1 MTDLAD
7 LILAQ
12 LAKATSQQPAKA
24 EAVRL
29 ALDVPEAAFT
39 AALTALERECR
50 INTAHIRRKGDT
62 DLWLALWP
70 TGLRL
75 PNAGWTG
82 NSHRGL
88 FVSETP
94 ILPALRAASAP
105 RTRPTRSTRK
115 AEEPAMPK
123 AKPKPAAKVA
133 TQQPAPPPA
142 APVAPVTE
150 ADIDR
155 HLLAGENRALRL
167 ELDRA
172 RAALRL
178 GAGEIAEL
186 AVLHLRG
193 DTNELSRRLAQ
204 LVRTFPPLAA
214 MQTTRTH

>member
-29 ALDVPEAAFT
+29 ALDVPEATFT

-94 ILPALRAASAP
+94 IVPALRAASAP
-105 RTRPTRSTRK
+105 RVKPARK
-115 AEEPAMPK
+115 SKEATMPK
-123 AKPKPAAKVA
+123 AKPKP
-133 TQQPAPPPA
+133 PAPPPPSKP
-142 APVAPVTE
+142 APQADASLAELATE
-150 ADIDR
+150 NA
-155 HLLAGENRALRL
+155 ALRRD
-167 ELDRA
+167 LDRA
-172 RAALRL
+172 RNALRL
-178 GAGEIAEL
+178 GAGEIVEL

-204 LVRTFPPLAA
+204 LVKTFPPLAA
-214 MQTTRTH
+214 MQTNRTH